1 MICEEC
7 LRLGTKM
14 RGEKVK
20 LKKNERR
27 QAIQQAIENN
37 PFITDNELCE
47 MFQVSIQTIRL
58 DRTHLNIP
66 ELRKRVKLVA
76 EHNYDQIKS
85 IEANEIIGDL
95 VQLKPNDIATSMI
108 EITSDSVF
116 SKSQIA
122 RGHVL
127 FAQANSL
134 CVALIHNPTV
144 LTQESDVKFLD
155 KVKLND
161 TVKAVANVINQTNK
175 HYLIEVNSYVKDK
188 LVFSGKFKM
197 FYISEDELNG

>member
-1 MICEEC
+1 M
-7 LRLGTKM
+7 
-14 RGEKVK
+14 K

-85 IEANEIIGDL
+85 IEVNEIIGDL
-95 VQLKPNDIATSMI
+95 VQLKPNDTATSMI

-188 LVFSGKFKM
+188 LVLLVNLKCS
-197 FYISEDELNG
+197 I

>member
-1 MICEEC
+1 MIFKEY

-14 RGEKVK
+14 RGESLK
-20 LKKNERR
+20 LKKDERR
-27 QAIQQAIENN
+27 IAIQNAIDAN

-47 MFQVSIQTIRL
+47 KFGVSIQTIRL

-66 ELRKRVKLVA
+66 ELRKRIKLVA
-76 EHNYDQIKS
+76 EQNYGQIRS

-95 VQLKPNDIATSMI
+95 IQVEPDIEAQSLI
-108 EITSDSVF
+108 EITEDTVF
-116 SKSQIA
+116 AKTQIA
-122 RGHVL
+122 RGHIL

-144 LTQESDVKFLD
+144 LTQESQVEFIE

-161 TVKAVANVINQTNK
+161 TVRAKAQVIDKTCK
-175 HYLIEVNSYVKDK
+175 HYIIEVNSYVKDK
-188 LVFSGKFKM
+188 LVFKGNFKM
-197 FYISEDELNG
+197 FYISEDEFNG

>member
-14 RGEKVK
+14 RGESLK
-20 LKKNERR
+20 LKKDERR
-27 QAIQQAIENN
+27 IAIQNAIDAN

-47 MFQVSIQTIRL
+47 KFGVSIQTIRL

-66 ELRKRVKLVA
+66 ELRKRIKLVA
-76 EHNYDQIKS
+76 EQNYGQIRS

-95 VQLKPNDIATSMI
+95 IQVEPDIEAQSLI
-108 EITSDSVF
+108 EITEDTVF
-116 SKSQIA
+116 TKTQIA
-122 RGHVL
+122 RGHIL

-144 LTQESDVKFLD
+144 LTQESQVEFIE

-161 TVKAVANVINQTNK
+161 TVRAKAQVIDKTCK
-175 HYLIEVNSYVKDK
+175 HYIIEVNSYVKDK
-188 LVFSGKFKM
+188 LVFKGKFKM
-197 FYISEDELNG
+197 FYISEDEFNG

>member
-1 MICEEC
+1 
-7 LRLGTKM
+7 M

-95 VQLKPNDIATSMI
+95 VQLKPNDTATSMI

-188 LVFSGKFKM
+188 LVFSGNFKM

>member
-95 VQLKPNDIATSMI
+95 VQLKPNDTATSMI

-188 LVFSGKFKM
+188 LVFSGNFKM